1 VQHCARRSKQQQQ
14 QRSVIGVQLAYA
26 GELLPAGIVL
36 GIVGVILIGLTIFW
50 PHSSKPVVTARSP
63 VETIAL
69 GPQGAAH
76 EREMTGPVAVF
87 ARTISWPALVDPAA
101 GELDDHERR
110 RVIDGLGIVG
120 DAWCAGILAKAFDE
134 EEGELRVA
142 AIESLGQSDGEIVA
156 PTLERAYA
164 SYVVAER
171 YAAVDGASRRG
182 DVALLERA
190 LRDTDGTVALAA
202 AYGLHRAKRD
212 DLIDSNLAGRTDARA
227 NEIRRVLPILS
238 GV

>member
-1 VQHCARRSKQQQQ
+1 VL
-14 QRSVIGVQLAYA
+14 GLELAYV
-26 GELLPAGIVL
+26 GELLVPGIIL
-36 GIVGVILIGLTIFW
+36 GVVGILLIGLTIFW
-50 PHSSKPVVTARSP
+50 PRSSQPVVTSVSP
-63 VETIAL
+63 VETMPL
-69 GPQGAAH
+69 GPNPAWQSG
-76 EREMTGPVAVF
+76 TGPVAVF
-87 ARTISWPALVDPAA
+87 ARTISWPALVDPEA

-134 EEGELRVA
+134 EEGDLRVA
-142 AIESLGQSDGEIVA
+142 AIEALGQCDGEIVA

-164 SYVVAER
+164 SYAIPER
-171 YAAVDGASRRG
+171 YAAIDGASRRG

-212 DLIDSNLAGRTDARA
+212 DLIETNLAGRSDARA

-238 GV
+238 GA

>member
-1 VQHCARRSKQQQQ
+1 VL
-14 QRSVIGVQLAYA
+14 GVQLAYA
-26 GELLPAGIVL
+26 GELLPAGIIL
-36 GIVGVILIGLTIFW
+36 GVVGFVLIGLTIFW

-63 VETIAL
+63 VETVAL
-69 GPQGAAH
+69 GAQGVSR

-87 ARTISWPALVDPAA
+87 SRTISWPAMVDPEA

-120 DAWCAGILAKAFDE
+120 DAWCATILAKAFDE

-142 AIESLGQSDGEIVA
+142 AIESLGQSDGEVVA
-156 PTLERAYA
+156 PSLERAYA

-171 YAAVDGASRRG
+171 YASVDGASRRG

-202 AYGLHRAKRD
+202 AYGLHRAKRH

>member
-1 VQHCARRSKQQQQ
+1 M
-14 QRSVIGVQLAYA
+14 IPGV
-26 GELLPAGIVL
+26 VL
-36 GIVGVILIGLTIFW
+36 GIVGIVLIGFTIFW
-50 PHSSKPVVTARSP
+50 PQSSKPVVTATSP
-63 VETIAL
+63 VETMTL
-69 GPQGAAH
+69 GARGAH
-76 EREMTGPVAVF
+76 DMTGPVAVF
-87 ARTISWPALVDPAA
+87 ARSVTWPALVDPEA
-101 GELDDHERR
+101 GELDDRERR

-120 DAWCAGILAKAFDE
+120 DVWCAGILAKAFDE

-142 AIESLGQSDGEIVA
+142 AIEALGQSDGEVVA

-164 SYVVAER
+164 SYVIAER
-171 YAAVDGASRRG
+171 YAAIDGASRRG
-182 DVALLERA
+182 DVGLLERA

>member
-1 VQHCARRSKQQQQ
+1 VL
-14 QRSVIGVQLAYA
+14 GLELAYV
-26 GELLPAGIVL
+26 GELLVPGIIL
-36 GIVGVILIGLTIFW
+36 GVVGIILIGLTIFW
-50 PHSSKPVVTARSP
+50 PRSSKPVVTAVSP
-63 VETIAL
+63 VETMPL
-69 GPQGAAH
+69 GPSPAWQSAS
-76 EREMTGPVAVF
+76 TGPVAVF
-87 ARTISWPALVDPAA
+87 ARTITWPALVDPEA
-101 GELDDHERR
+101 GELDDQERR

-134 EEGELRVA
+134 EEGDLRVA
-142 AIESLGQSDGEIVA
+142 AIEALGQCDGEIVGR
-156 PTLERAYA
+156 TLERAYA
-164 SYVVAER
+164 SYSIPER
-171 YAAVDGASRRG
+171 YAAIDGASRRA

-212 DLIDSNLAGRTDARA
+212 DLIDRNLSGRTDARA